1 MSVWRDEHKC
11 GQRDCSVGG
20 EMGDVK
26 RNRLDM

>member
-11 GQRDCSVGG
+11 GHRDCSVGG